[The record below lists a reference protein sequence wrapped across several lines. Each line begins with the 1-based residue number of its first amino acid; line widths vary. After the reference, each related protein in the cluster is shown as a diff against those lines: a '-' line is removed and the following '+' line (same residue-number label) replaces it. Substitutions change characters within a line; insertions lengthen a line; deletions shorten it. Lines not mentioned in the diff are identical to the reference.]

1 MEPRMNEHIQEL
13 IKKST
18 TVKHGVI
25 QPREVGTVY
34 HFDEEKFAHLL
45 LNDML
50 TVISA
55 HVLQNESALDVYK
68 NLRRIYEG
76 VEK

>member
-1 MEPRMNEHIQEL
+1 MNEHIQEL
-13 IKKST
+13 INEST

-25 QPREVGTVY
+25 QSSEVGTVY

-45 LNDML
+45 LNDIL
-50 TVISA
+50 TVVAA
-55 HVLQNESALDVYK
+55 HVLTNESALDVYK